1 MPAHDPRR
9 AAPRPEPR
17 RRPMLTSFV
26 ALALVPLQAP
36 RAHEAP
42 RVAFVDVHVL
52 PMTDERVLA
61 DQTVLV
67 EGGRIA
73 RIGPAAEV
81 ELPAGVTRIDGHGR
95 WLVPGFVDS
104 HVHLLDEGDLVVY
117 LANGVSTVRNLKGL
131 PWHLELHER
140 LASGEVLGPRLVT
153 SGPFV
158 NEPQVRTVEDVQ
170 RAVAEQREEG
180 YDCIK
185 IHGNLAPD
193 AYEALL
199 EEASL
204 AGLPVVGHAPRNLLM
219 TRLLELGGQREI
231 SHAEE
236 YLYTW
241 FDRVPGGPDDAAF
254 EHIARAT
261 AEAGVTVTPNLVAF
275 LLIVR
280 QIEDLDREL
289 ARPEMAFV
297 APPGKRTWQPDLN
310 KYERDFDAND
320 AAVMAERY
328 AVLERLTRAFQ
339 AAGVRLLTGSD
350 AMNPVAVPGFSL
362 HDELALLVKAG
373 LTPYQALRA
382 ATASAGEFLEN
393 GAGRVVEGAPADLVL
408 LAANPLESIERTRAI
423 EGVCAGGRWLAK
435 DELDRRMKALAD
447 DYARESAFMSRF
459 DSSGM
464 ESALAYRKEVRAKDP
479 QALLFRPEGL
489 ESLALLFGLVGNHAA
504 ARTAAELAVE
514 EFAGRWT
521 AWVRLAEACAALED
535 EPAAVAAL
543 VHARELHPDDP
554 RLARALEE
562 LAGERR

>member
-1 MPAHDPRR
+1 
-9 AAPRPEPR
+9 
-17 RRPMLTSFV
+17 MLLA
-26 ALALVPLQAP
+26 ALALVPFLQAQNEDAAEP
-36 RAHEAP
+36 P
-42 RVAFVDVHVL
+42 LAFVGVHVL

-61 DQTVLV
+61 DQTVLI

-81 ELPAGVTRIDGHGR
+81 ELPAGVTRVEGRDR

-104 HVHLLDEGDLVVY
+104 HVHLLDEGDLLVY
-117 LANGVSTVRNLKGL
+117 LANGVTTVRNLKGL
-131 PWHLELHER
+131 PWHLELRER
-140 LASGEVLGPRLVT
+140 IARGEVLGPRLVT

-170 RAVAEQREEG
+170 RAVAEQHEAG

-204 AGLPVVGHAPRNLLM
+204 AELPVVGHAPRNLLM
-219 TRLLELGGQREI
+219 TRVLELGGQREI

-254 EHIARAT
+254 ESIARAT
-261 AEAGVTVTPNLVAF
+261 AEAGITVTPNLVAF

-289 ARPEMAFV
+289 ARPEMAYV
-297 APPGKRTWQPDLN
+297 APPGRRTWQPDLN

-320 AAVMAERY
+320 AAAMAERY
-328 AVLERLTRAFQ
+328 AVLERLTKAFQ
-339 AAGVRLLTGSD
+339 VGGVRLLTGSD

-382 ATASAGEFLEN
+382 ATVNAGDFLES
-393 GAGRVVEGAPADLVL
+393 GAGRVTVGAPADLVL
-408 LAANPLESIERTRAI
+408 LAANPREAIERTRAI
-423 EGVCAGGRWLAK
+423 EGVCVAGRWLAK
-435 DELDRRMKALAD
+435 DELERRMKALAD

-459 DSSGM
+459 DPRGLDA
-464 ESALAYRKEVRAKDP
+464 ALAYRTEARAKDP
-479 QALLFRPEGL
+479 KAYLFRPEGI
-489 ESLALLFGLVGNHAA
+489 EGMALLFGLVGNHPA

-514 EFAGRWT
+514 EFPERWT
-521 AWVRLAEACAALED
+521 AWTRLAEACAALED
-535 EPAAVAAL
+535 EPAAVEAL
-543 VHARELHPDDP
+543 AHARELRPG
-554 RLARALEE
+554 AR
-562 LAGERR
+562 R